1 MNYLIYCIRNII
13 NNKVY
18 IGQTSD
24 FEKRKKEHIKK
35 LNINLHHNKHLQ
47 YSWNKYGS
55 DNFVFEI
62 LKDNIDI
69 KEINDIEKLYILLF
83 QTNNSDFGYNL
94 TEGGDGVKGYKHS
107 KEIIENMKKTRK
119 NRIGYFKDKK
129 HTQEAKNKIR
139 EYAIE
144 NNNMKNKNHTEET
157 KDKISIKMKE
167 INKER
172 RKNNLVLQE
181 QINNVKNLLRKGLT
195 QMEISKILGI
205 PQSKISLIKNNKY

>member
-13 NNKVY
+13 NDKVY

-47 YSWNKYGS
+47 YSWNKYGG

-107 KEIIENMKKTRK
+107 EEIIENMKRTRK

-129 HTQEAKNKIR
+129 HTQEAKNNIR

-157 KDKISIKMKE
+157 KKKISLKMKE
-167 INKER
+167 TSKER
-172 RKNNLVLQE
+172 RKNNFVLQE
-181 QINNVKNLLRKGLT
+181 QINNVKNLLKKGLT

-205 PQSKISLIKNNKY
+205 PQPKISLIKNNKY